1 MELNQKIKTL
11 RKEKEL
17 SQLELAEMLCVSRQA
32 ISSWEAGTS
41 RPSTENL
48 QSLSK
53 LFSIPFEILLD
64 DTATAEPEKVPLKDR
79 LEEEH
84 REPELGKGKQ
94 RKLFAIV
101 ILLLLVVLTAT
112 VVRILSGT
120 EKENSDKINFSEMES
135 EILSDTEGDTVELGE
150 LDESD

>member
-53 LFSIPFEILLD
+53 LFSIPLEIFLD

-101 ILLLLVVLTAT
+101 ILLLLVVQTAT